1 MKTRRQFLGE
11 ASCAAIGS
19 TSVLSTLLNLTMA
32 NHASAANGEAAGT
45 RKALVCLY
53 LGGGCDTFNFLVPM
67 DQPGPYDDYAAAR
80 TNLAIPRHQLIP
92 LAATDSFGRSYGIHP
107 SCPRIAEMFNGMGG
121 DPAEKRLSLLANI
134 GTLVEPIPNKEAYLN
149 RLVDLP
155 QALFSHRDQTE
166 QWQTS
171 VPQGMQVLTGWGGRC
186 ADILHSSLNTDQ
198 TGGYYMPMNFSL
210 SGNSTFQIGESEG
223 QFVITDGGALTFT
236 GSTQNRPAHRAKQA
250 AIGSTVDSPIEE
262 HYQNLFQRTHGQI
275 TANSIARGEEFQSH
289 FDNPGSIDGVDVEAA
304 INAAGFPGDR
314 VGRNLAAAVRTIAI
328 RDKINLHRQT
338 IFVEFGGWDH
348 HNELLNTQ
356 AGMLAVLDQALY
368 AFQQC
373 LEQLGLADDVITFT
387 ASDFGR
393 TLRSNGQGTDH
404 AWAANQM
411 VLGGPVGGGEILGH
425 YPSLAIDGP
434 DDIGRGGRIFP
445 KLSVDEYFC
454 ELMRWFGVSN
464 GDMDTVLPNITN
476 FYDPT
481 SSSHPVGFLA

>member
-1 MKTRRQFLGE
+1 M
-11 ASCAAIGS
+11 
-19 TSVLSTLLNLTMA
+19 
-32 NHASAANGEAAGT
+32 
-45 RKALVCLY
+45 
-53 LGGGCDTFNFLVPM
+53 
-67 DQPGPYDDYAAAR
+67 
-80 TNLAIPRHQLIP
+80 
-92 LAATDSFGRSYGIHP
+92 
-107 SCPRIAEMFNGMGG
+107 
-121 DPAEKRLSLLANI
+121 
-134 GTLVEPIPNKEAYLN
+134 
-149 RLVDLP
+149 
-155 QALFSHRDQTE
+155 
-166 QWQTS
+166 
-171 VPQGMQVLTGWGGRC
+171 
-186 ADILHSSLNTDQ
+186 
-198 TGGYYMPMNFSL
+198 
-210 SGNSTFQIGESEG
+210 
-223 QFVITDGGALTFT
+223 ITDGGALTFT

-289 FDNPGSIDGVDVEAA
+289 FDNAGSIDGVDVEAA